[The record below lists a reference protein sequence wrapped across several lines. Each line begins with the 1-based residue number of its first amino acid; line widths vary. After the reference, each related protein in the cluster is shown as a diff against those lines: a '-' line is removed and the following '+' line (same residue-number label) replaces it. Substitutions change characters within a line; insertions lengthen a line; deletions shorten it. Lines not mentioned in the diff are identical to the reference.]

1 MTTWGF
7 IGTGNMASAIVQ
19 GAVSSGYLDGE
30 DVVLFNPTASKAQRL
45 ADATGAAVAE
55 SALEVAQTADVVVL
69 GFKPG
74 TFPEVLPTLAE
85 SLVDHDAVV
94 VSIAAGLTLD
104 RLAALFGPDGA
115 SLAIVRAMPNVNAL
129 VGASMTAVTGNDRT
143 SADSLEEVLGLFR
156 SVGDALELEEKH
168 FSAFTAVAGSS
179 PAYAYLFIDSLA
191 RGALEAGLPKAVA
204 TQIAAQAVAGS
215 ARMVLESGEHPWA
228 LIDTVC
234 SPGGTTIAGL
244 LALEKNAFVATV
256 VEGIRAT
263 VARDRELGA

>member
-1 MTTWGF
+1 
-7 IGTGNMASAIVQ
+7 
-19 GAVSSGYLDGE
+19 
-30 DVVLFNPTASKAQRL
+30 
-45 ADATGAAVAE
+45 
-55 SALEVAQTADVVVL
+55 
-69 GFKPG
+69 
-74 TFPEVLPTLAE
+74 
-85 SLVDHDAVV
+85 
-94 VSIAAGLTLD
+94 
-104 RLAALFGPDGA
+104 
-115 SLAIVRAMPNVNAL
+115 
-129 VGASMTAVTGNDRT
+129 MTAVTGNDRT